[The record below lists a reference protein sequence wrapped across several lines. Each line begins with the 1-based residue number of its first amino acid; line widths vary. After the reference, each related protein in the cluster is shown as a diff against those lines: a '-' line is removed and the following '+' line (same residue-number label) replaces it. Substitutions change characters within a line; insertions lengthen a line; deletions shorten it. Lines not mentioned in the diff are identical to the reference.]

1 MPPVRLAASFLAICI
16 LFLLL
21 ISCVTM
27 ENSGKKEGKPDNSEF
42 RKPDSETEKIK
53 KALVEAA
60 GIYRKT
66 QNLSVG
72 DRKFNMDCSGVVSAI
87 YYYAGIDLQKYY
99 PKYDGTGTERI
110 YSALEERKLLK
121 KYWLPEPGDIIF
133 WDNTFDKNKNG
144 KDDDRLTHI
153 GMVVSCDKQGNIVYI
168 HYHYEQGIVYEKMN
182 LRYKNYHSRSAR
194 GQIVTINSPLREK
207 GGSREQKNW
216 LSGQLFNSFGE
227 AYHL

>member
-1 MPPVRLAASFLAICI
+1 
-16 LFLLL
+16 
-21 ISCVTM
+21 M
-27 ENSGKKEGKPDNSEF
+27 ENSGRIEGKADNSEY
-42 RKPDSETEKIK
+42 RKSPAETEKIK

-60 GIYRKT
+60 GIYHKSQT
-66 QNLSVG
+66 LLVG

-99 PKYDGTGTERI
+99 PKYEGTGTERI
-110 YSALEERKLLK
+110 YSALEERKLLN
-121 KYWLPEPGDIIF
+121 KYWLPEPGDIVF
-133 WDNTFDKNKNG
+133 WDNTFDKNSNG

-168 HYHYEQGIVYEKMN
+168 HHHYQRGIVYEKMN